1 MEPPQLSSRIVFSH
15 GEDAG
20 GSGGGSSHSSNSSGS
35 SDDNQK
41 RLRFIH
47 RQLKDETDKLIEQTT
62 DLVLKASFATEP
74 SIGEIAVD
82 CVSRAQTVTGEE
94 LKQNQGQ

>member
-1 MEPPQLSSRIVFSH
+1 M
-15 GEDAG
+15 
-20 GSGGGSSHSSNSSGS
+20 
-35 SDDNQK
+35 
-41 RLRFIH
+41 
-47 RQLKDETDKLIEQTT
+47 KDETDKLIEQTT